1 MTLAHPKIKPPPK
14 AEERKKLK
22 KFEFGFLIIQQDGKC
37 GCGCGQKLDF
47 SQPGMVIDEHLI
59 SLQDGGSNDL
69 DNRALYRKECADE
82 KTKKDMGTIAK
93 GKRVRGE
100 TGQRA
105 RRSKRKAAGKKP
117 LIQSRNNLGWKPD
130 NYVSPLSKA
139 GRKGN
144 RDE

>member
-1 MTLAHPKIKPPPK
+1 MTLAHPKIKPPPE
-14 AEERKKLK
+14 AEKRKQLK
-22 KFEFGFLIIQQDGKC
+22 KFEFGFLIIKQDGKC

-69 DNRALYRKECADE
+69 DNRALYRKECARE
-82 KTKKDMGTIAK
+82 KTKADAGTIAK
-93 GKRVRGE
+93 GRRVRGE
-100 TGQRA
+100 KGQLA
-105 RRSKRKAAGKKP
+105 RRRKNGSQIK
-117 LIQSRNNLGWKPD
+117 SRNNLGWKPD

-144 RDE
+144 RDEC